1 MTIKKIVATY
11 DYCDERGT
19 LLYQKVRYDPRGFSQ
34 RRPDGRGWINNLD
47 GTRPVLYRLHEL
59 QGCQEVVL
67 CEGEKDADRLLSL
80 GIPATTTSGGA
91 KRQRGKNW
99 RPEYTQQLIAAG
111 VERLAAMPDNDDAGR
126 VYATDAATACHA
138 AGVNTKM
145 VALPDVQPKGDVSD
159 WLDAGHTKDE
169 LVALLRAAPAD
180 EPEAAGHAE
189 GARDD
194 RVEKTDAERPA
205 RKPRR
210 RTAPSW
216 PSALAQAALRGIF
229 GDIVRLVAPP
239 HRGRPRRVTP
249 PDPGGLRQ
257 HHRSAS
263 LLHGG
268 RDPPLHELVRADSRR
283 HREVAKGHQPARDLS
298 LLSSVG
304 RDLGIRQL
312 NRQVALK
319 ILPDAFA
326 ADPDRLGRF
335 TREAQI
341 LASLNPRISPP
352 LRKPRGRGRWCWSLL
367 RGRPSLTALR
377 RGRSRWR
384 SRLPRRWRRRTRPGS
399 SIGI

>member
-1 MTIKKIVATY
+1 M
-11 DYCDERGT
+11 
-19 LLYQKVRYDPRGFSQ
+19 
-34 RRPDGRGWINNLD
+34 
-47 GTRPVLYRLHEL
+47 
-59 QGCQEVVL
+59 

-126 VYATDAATACHA
+126 VYATDA

-216 PSALAQAALRGIF
+216 PSALAQATLRGIF
-229 GDIVRLVAPP
+229 GDIVRLVAP
-239 HRGRPRRVTP
+239 HTEA
-249 PDPGGLRQ
+249 DP
-257 HHRSAS
+257 
-263 LLHGG
+263 
-268 RDPPLHELVRADSRR
+268 
-283 HREVAKGHQPARDLS
+283 
-298 LLSSVG
+298 
-304 RDLGIRQL
+304 
-312 NRQVALK
+312 VAL
-319 ILPDAFA
+319 LLQTLVAFGNII
-326 ADPDRLGRF
+326 GRQAYF
-335 TREAQI
+335 MVGATRHYMNLFALIVGDTAKSRKGTSLQEI
-341 LASLNPRISPP
+341 FRYFRPLDETWASDNS
-352 LRKPRGRGRWCWSLL
+352 
-367 RGRPSLTALR
+367 TA
-377 RGRSRWR
+377 RSR
-384 SRLPRRWRRRTRPGS
+384 
-399 SIGI
+399 